1 MVRVGGDGAPS
12 TRQRTAPEV
21 GPAPAVRRLRSS
33 RWRDPRLAVGV
44 VLIAGSVV
52 VGARVIAAADDTVPV
67 WSLRNDVPAGSEL
80 TADDVIISRVHFDE
94 ADGAERYYDGD
105 EPVPD
110 ELVVD
115 HDLVAGELL
124 ARSALVEPEA
134 EAISA
139 LPLSVADGFYPPDLQ
154 PGDRVSVWVA
164 PSDETNQRRIADA
177 VFESVPVLQTDSASS
192 DLSGDASTDV
202 LLGLDPD
209 AVASLDRSLAQIS
222 TGSVFLIREDD

>member
-12 TRQRTAPEV
+12 TRPGPAPEL

-44 VLIAGSVV
+44 VLVAGSVV
-52 VGARVIAAADDTVPV
+52 VGARVIDAADDTVPV

-80 TADDVIISRVHFDE
+80 SADDVTISRVNFDE
-94 ADGAERYYDGD
+94 AGDAERYFDGD
-105 EPVPD
+105 DPIPD
-110 ELVVD
+110 ELVVG

-124 ARSALVEPEA
+124 ARSALAEPES
-134 EAISA
+134 EAISE
-139 LPLSVADGFYPPDLQ
+139 LSLSVADGFYPVDLQ

-164 PSDETNQRRIADA
+164 PSDGTDQRRIADV

-192 DLSGDASTDV
+192 DLSGDATTDV
-202 LLGLDPD
+202 LLGLDAD

-222 TGSVFLIREDD
+222 IGSVFLIREGD